1 MIAPLRKRHRII
13 WRIFAPLL
21 FIGAI
26 SAYVMAPKFPGD
38 SFNESNVNFPE
49 LLRSVVSENYMFNLK
64 KNYSGGNVL
73 EVIQISNINPVSEL
87 VSIKYSKAGSKSMKQ
102 QTLGIMGGNQKYNF
116 NLGLIEPPFS
126 ITVMDTIR
134 HQTLAAID
142 F

>member
-26 SAYVMAPKFPGD
+26 SAYVMAPKFPID
-38 SFNESNVNFPE
+38 SFSENNVNFPE

-64 KNYSGGNVL
+64 KDYSGGNVV

-87 VSIKYSKAGSKSMKQ
+87 VSINYPKPGSKSSIEKE
-102 QTLGIMGGNQKYNF
+102 LGMMGGNTKYVF
-116 NLGLIEPPFS
+116 NLGTIEPPFS
-126 ITVMDTIR
+126 ITVKDTIKD
-134 HQTLAAID
+134 QTLASID